1 MNCNVIDRKK
11 VENFSSFILKTTF
24 KSDGGGKLSSINCS
38 IFFTFTFDF
47 HLLSFLVVCSCVY
60 LLCIILISCR
70 LFSSKEGASDLFT
83 R

>member
-24 KSDGGGKLSSINCS
+24 KSDGGGKLSSINCA
-38 IFFTFTFDF
+38 IFFTFSFDF

>member
-38 IFFTFTFDF
+38 IFFTFSFDF
-47 HLLSFLVVCSCVY
+47 HLLSFLCLSLVY
-60 LLCIILISCR
+60 HLDVMPIVFL
-70 LFSSKEGASDLFT
+70 
-83 R
+83 